1 MSKCAFAPCDLFQ
14 FFKRYYRNP
23 PMPPDPS
30 EPSVEKELMLKVL
43 NLGAGVQSTTV
54 LLMSCEGVLPRLD
67 CAVFADTGW
76 EPEAVYEH
84 LEWLKGVSTV
94 PIHTVHAGNIKQ
106 DALVSQVRGKA
117 EDGQRWAS
125 MPYYVDGNGDREGM
139 IRRQCTKE
147 YKIDPIE
154 RFIKKNLLGLT
165 PGRRLPKEPVLQQWF
180 GISRDE
186 FTRTRKPEAAWK
198 THYYPLVGVEFV
210 GDRMLL
216 SDNIATLA
224 DSSMSR
230 AGCLEWLADRG
241 YPTPP
246 RSACIGCPF
255 HSDAE
260 WREMKESRP
269 VEFDDACT
277 FDESTRNLGGMR
289 GQVFLHRSCKPLREV
304 DFRTDFDKGQLPLFE
319 IGGVARDE
327 CLGMCG
333 A

>member
-1 MSKCAFAPCDLFQ
+1 MIL
-14 FFKRYYRNP
+14 NI
-23 PMPPDPS
+23 
-30 EPSVEKELMLKVL
+30 L

-54 LLMSCEGVLPRLD
+54 LLMSCEGVLPKLD
-67 CAVFADTGW
+67 HAVFADTSW
-76 EPEAVYEH
+76 EPAAVYKH
-84 LEWLKGVSTV
+84 LEWLKGVSSV
-94 PIHTVHAGNIKQ
+94 PIRVVAKGNIKQ

-125 MPYYVDGNGDREGM
+125 MPYYVLGNGDREGM

-154 RFIKKNLLGLT
+154 RFIKQELLGLT
-165 PGRRLPKEPVLQQWF
+165 PGRRLPKEPVVRQWF

-186 FTRTRKPEAAWK
+186 FTRTRKPDGDWK
-198 THYYPLVGVEFV
+198 SHFYPLVGVEYI
-210 GDRMLL
+210 GDRMVMV
-216 SDNIATLA
+216 
-224 DSSMSR
+224 DSPSLSR
-230 AGCLEWLADRG
+230 AGCLEWLVERG

-260 WREMKESRP
+260 WRAMKEQRP
-269 VEFDDACT
+269 AEFADACD
-277 FDESTRNLGGMR
+277 FDEAVRNLAGMR

-327 CLGMCG
+327 CLGICG
-333 A
+333 V